1 MIVIDVGNTNI
12 VIGFYT
18 ENKLNKIIRLKTEK
32 KINITQKEINKFFKS
47 KWY

>member
-18 ENKLNKIIRLKTEK
+18 KHKLIKIFRLKTEK
-32 KINITQKEINKFFKS
+32 KINIAQKKNK
-47 KWY
+47 